1 MAASRYAQTSA
12 KEIGKAFRL
21 ERNKT
26 FISKQGCSDYLK
38 SEDENFEKF
47 DCVHIEITT
56 GVKNINC
63 LKLCYIV
70 IHRKKLNSFLKYQ
83 MIY

>member
-1 MAASRYAQTSA
+1 MAASRYASTSA
-12 KEIGKAFRL
+12 KEREKALRL

-47 DCVHIEITT
+47 DCVHIEIIT
-56 GVKNINC
+56 GVIT
-63 LKLCYIV
+63 
-70 IHRKKLNSFLKYQ
+70 
-83 MIY
+83 